1 MAALSSPQLRPHY
14 KAISI
19 SDQGVLLLHE
29 NGARVLRGSL
39 YERLIPLLDG
49 TRTVDQL
56 VESLSQDFT
65 AAEVYF
71 TLIFLQSR
79 GYLCQALSTLQPAE
93 AAFWSSL
100 GVDPEQAAS
109 LIRSSCVALYWS
121 GPRSD
126 SGIVATISRALTDV
140 GVVVIDNISEAD
152 LILVVSETYL
162 EPELEELNRR
172 FRLESKRWLM
182 LRPRGRELWLGPLF
196 EPGEPGCHTCLR
208 QGLEWQNQIERFASS
223 LTGVPEPLLMPLA
236 QAPGAIALAAQF
248 AVLEVGRIL
257 AGASPQS
264 AGHLLSL
271 NLVDFNIGRH
281 ALVVDPH
288 CSTCGTAVEPSFN
301 PLVLK
306 PCAVHF
312 DQDGGHRHVSAEQML
327 ERYGSLVSPICGL
340 VPELKS
346 VQSPLPSVK
355 VVVSGHNPAQTFRSL
370 DDLRRNLRS
379 SSAGKGASLIQAQA
393 SALGEALERFCAMS
407 HPGLVYERDSLQSM
421 QDRYGDAV
429 IHPNTVM
436 LYSDKQFIERDLWN
450 AKRSR
455 FNRVPELL
463 DPQLPIDWTPVWSI
477 SRERRCFLPSQLL
490 MLGSLSQIN
499 KADSSPPP
507 LIAMG
512 CSNGNAAGNTLEEA
526 VLQGFL
532 ELVERDST
540 AIWWYNRLSRPGID
554 LAGSADP
561 WITQLLH
568 DYSSIGREVWALDLT
583 TDLGISTVVAL
594 SRDVNGSAE
603 RILMGLGCHLDPQI
617 ALQRALAEMN
627 QMLGIADAELD
638 GPDDGL
644 NDWETLT
651 WLRSATLANQPYL
664 QPDPTVP
671 NRRIEEL
678 PDHHTGD
685 LLCDIQHC
693 CRTVEAQGMEVMVLD
708 QTRAMVGLPVV
719 KVVVPGLRHFW
730 ARYAPGRLYDVPV
743 RMGQLSEPL
752 PEEAMNPIPIFF

>member
-1 MAALSSPQLRPHY
+1 
-14 KAISI
+14 
-19 SDQGVLLLHE
+19 
-29 NGARVLRGSL
+29 
-39 YERLIPLLDG
+39 
-49 TRTVDQL
+49 
-56 VESLSQDFT
+56 
-65 AAEVYF
+65 
-71 TLIFLQSR
+71 
-79 GYLCQALSTLQPAE
+79 
-93 AAFWSSL
+93 
-100 GVDPEQAAS
+100 
-109 LIRSSCVALYWS
+109 
-121 GPRSD
+121 
-126 SGIVATISRALTDV
+126 
-140 GVVVIDNISEAD
+140 
-152 LILVVSETYL
+152 
-162 EPELEELNRR
+162 
-172 FRLESKRWLM
+172 
-182 LRPRGRELWLGPLF
+182 
-196 EPGEPGCHTCLR
+196 
-208 QGLEWQNQIERFASS
+208 
-223 LTGVPEPLLMPLA
+223 
-236 QAPGAIALAAQF
+236 
-248 AVLEVGRIL
+248 
-257 AGASPQS
+257 
-264 AGHLLSL
+264 
-271 NLVDFNIGRH
+271 
-281 ALVVDPH
+281 
-288 CSTCGTAVEPSFN
+288 
-301 PLVLK
+301 
-306 PCAVHF
+306 
-312 DQDGGHRHVSAEQML
+312 
-327 ERYGSLVSPICGL
+327 
-340 VPELKS
+340 
-346 VQSPLPSVK
+346 
-355 VVVSGHNPAQTFRSL
+355 
-370 DDLRRNLRS
+370 
-379 SSAGKGASLIQAQA
+379 
-393 SALGEALERFCAMS
+393 
-407 HPGLVYERDSLQSM
+407 M